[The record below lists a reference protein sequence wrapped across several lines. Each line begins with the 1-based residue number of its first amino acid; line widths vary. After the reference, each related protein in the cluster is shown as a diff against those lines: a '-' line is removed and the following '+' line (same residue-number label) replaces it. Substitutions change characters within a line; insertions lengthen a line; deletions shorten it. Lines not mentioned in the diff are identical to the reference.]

1 MGRTTISG
9 AALLVGLVLGIVTAI
24 NALGAMGL
32 KPVSESP
39 RWSEWRLDEND
50 RLLIYS
56 LGHFLGEGQLP
67 PPKSAQYFERT
78 LDEDGNSLRADCVYI
93 VEGKVTPARWWT
105 MSVASPGT
113 SFPRSE
119 LTAGQAVAGQ
129 DGSIKVIISSRP
141 KPGNWI
147 APADSSTLSLRYVIN
162 EAVQGQDIA
171 LPTVTKS
178 GC

>member
-9 AALLVGLVLGIVTAI
+9 TALLIGLVVGIMSAI

-32 KPVSESP
+32 KPVADSP
-39 RWSEWRLDEND
+39 RWSQWRLDEKD
-50 RLLIYS
+50 SLLVYS
-56 LGHFLGEGQLP
+56 LGHFLSQGQLP
-67 PPKSAQYFERT
+67 PQKSAQYFVRT
-78 LDEDGNSLRADCVYI
+78 LDEDGNGLRADCVYI

-105 MSVASPGT
+105 MTVAPPGV
-113 SFPRSE
+113 SAPHSE
-119 LTAGQAVAGQ
+119 LTAGEAVTGQ
-129 DGSIKVIISSRP
+129 DGTIRASISANP

-147 APADSSTLSLRYVIN
+147 APADSSALSLRYVIN
-162 EAVQGQDIA
+162 EAVQGQDID